1 MILGIVF
8 LFVVAA
14 EPRLGRP
21 RRAHRAG
28 AAASR
33 RCSWRGSCPT
43 RFGRL
48 NAALAA
54 VGVGVAGAYATLAAA
69 TIVYGFLPFWAA
81 LLVAAGIAAAGG
93 AIALAWSSEI
103 VAGLA
108 LGGAAVAPALIGLD
122 EGVSA
127 PGPAF
132 ALVVLAATVAA
143 AAPRRWLR
151 LAAVGAVALG
161 QVVWLVAASTPEDPG
176 ALAVVG
182 IASLVPLPAA
192 PPGST
197 RPRRKDSTRW
207 PGRPCS
213 WAPGSRSVRLASS
226 CSSTEMSGSPLPSP
240 QWCTESPQSSCP
252 TLARLRHGR
261 AAAALMLAGLATA
274 HLLSGRS
281 LSIALAI
288 SATALAGLAWRLR
301 TPRFALAS
309 LVYLALGIAHVVVVE
324 LQSLLE
330 SGDIRSGTAPAL
342 FVLAGAALTISFL
355 LPADRGDA
363 SSPGLLA
370 ALEPIWDELVRVR
383 DLIRAVLAGLTV
395 GLAAAGTAGLLSG
408 RWLTIVV
415 RGRGILGSRR
425 SPWKSGTSLPPRFR
439 CSAWPLC
446 TPGRSRRRPPRSCS
460 TVPAMRSRLC
470 RASLRW
476 LWPPSCSRSRAA
488 STPERPR

>member
-1 MILGIVF
+1 MAGTTVLLGAGLAV
-8 LFVVAA
+8 
-14 EPRLGRP
+14 
-21 RRAHRAG
+21 G
-28 AAASR
+28 AAR
-33 RCSWRGSCPT
+33 E
-43 RFGRL
+43 L
-48 NAALAA
+48 
-54 VGVGVAGAYATLAAA
+54 
-69 TIVYGFLPFWAA
+69 
-81 LLVAAGIAAAGG
+81 LLVDRDVG
-93 AIALAWSSEI
+93 IALA
-103 VAGLA
+103 V
-108 LGGAAVAPALIGLD
+108 AAVVYGI
-122 EGVSA
+122 
-127 PGPAF
+127 
-132 ALVVLAATVAA
+132 
-143 AAPRRWLR
+143 
-151 LAAVGAVALG
+151 AAVGAVRRWRDFG
-161 QVVWLVAASTPEDPG
+161 TVV
-176 ALAVVG
+176 
-182 IASLVPLPAA
+182 
-192 PPGST
+192 
-197 RPRRKDSTRW
+197 
-207 PGRPCS
+207 
-213 WAPGSRSVRLASS
+213 
-226 CSSTEMSGSPLPSP
+226 
-240 QWCTESPQSSCP
+240 
-252 TLARLRHGR
+252 

-383 DLIRAVLAGLTV
+383 DPIRAVLAGLTV

-408 RWLTIVV
+408 RWLTIVWCAAAAAS
-415 RGRGILGSRR
+415 GSRR
-425 SPWKSGTSLPPRFR
+425 SPWKNGTSLPPRFR

-460 TVPAMRSRLC
+460 TVPAMRSRPC